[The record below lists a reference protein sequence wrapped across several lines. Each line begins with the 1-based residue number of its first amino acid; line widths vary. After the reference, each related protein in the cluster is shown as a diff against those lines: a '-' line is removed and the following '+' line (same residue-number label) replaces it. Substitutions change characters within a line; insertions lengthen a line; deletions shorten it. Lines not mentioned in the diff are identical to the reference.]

1 MKVKKQLSNGVLASN
16 ENNNGESQLEEENAM
31 VIIKK

>member
-1 MKVKKQLSNGVLASN
+1 MKVKKHQSNGVLATT
-16 ENNNGESQLEEENAM
+16 ENNGESQLGEENAM